1 MAEHVQRPTL
11 SLILP
16 AYNEVR
22 SIGRTLD
29 AMQAWLA
36 RHGYTYEIIVS
47 ADGDDGTRELV
58 AARAQ
63 NDPRLSVLGSAERGG
78 KGRGIRLAVQRA
90 RGDII
95 GFLDADYKVP
105 IDEIEKILP
114 WFDQGYDFVF
124 GSRGMGDS
132 HIEVRPFWYRQIGS
146 KGFAVVMRLIV
157 GLWGIRDTQCGFKF
171 FRHAVAKDLFRR
183 QWIDGY
189 MFDVEILYLALRSG
203 YRLKEVGITWR
214 DDGDTRLNLVAGNW
228 RNLMDLFRIRW
239 AGWFRPA
246 VEPALPSIAGTIT
259 AARTDETEQTPQ
271 RKAA

>member
-29 AMQAWLA
+29 AMQDWLA
-36 RHGYTYEIIVS
+36 RKGFTYEIIVS

-58 AARAQ
+58 AQRAQ
-63 NDPRLSVLGSAERGG
+63 HDPRLCVLGSAERGG
-78 KGRGIRLAVQRA
+78 KGRGIRLAVHRA
-90 RGDII
+90 RGEII

-105 IDEIEKILP
+105 IEELEKILP
-114 WFDQGYDFVF
+114 WFAQGYDFVF

-132 HIEVRPFWYRQIGS
+132 QIEVRPFWYRQIGS

-171 FRHAVAKDLFRR
+171 FRHDVAKDLFRR

-189 MFDVEILYLALRSG
+189 MFDVEILHLARRSG

-228 RNLMDLFRIRW
+228 RNLLDLFRIRF
-239 AGWFRPA
+239 GGRQPLP
-246 VEPALPSIAGTIT
+246 VEPVVPSIAGTI
-259 AARTDETEQTPQ
+259 APARGDQAEPTPQ

>member
-1 MAEHVQRPTL
+1 MAEHVQRPAL

-29 AMQAWLA
+29 LMQAWLA
-36 RHGYTYEIIVS
+36 RRGVSYEILVS

-58 AARAQ
+58 AQRAQ
-63 NDPRLSVLGSAERGG
+63 SDPRLSVLGGPERRG

-90 RGDII
+90 CGDII

-114 WFDQGYDFVF
+114 WFERGYDVVF
-124 GSRGMGDS
+124 GSRGLGDS
-132 HIEVRPFWYRQIGS
+132 QIEVRPFWYRQLGS

-171 FRHAVAKDLFRR
+171 FRHDVAKDLFRR
-183 QWIDGY
+183 QRIDGY
-189 MFDVEILYLALRSG
+189 MFDVEILHLAQQSG

-228 RNLMDLFRIRW
+228 RNLLDLFRIRW
-239 AGWFRPA
+239 GRWRQPDY
-246 VEPALPSIAGTIT
+246 EPALPSIAGTIT
-259 AARTDETEQTPQ
+259 AARDEAEQTRH